1 MANEKH
7 VSLRLPESV
16 LATIDNLVT
25 PMEEALKATPLG
37 ADVKFNRSLVMRLA
51 LIEGLQQ
58 LAVKYLQEKKDE

>member
-25 PMEEALKATPLG
+25 PMGEAFRDTPLG